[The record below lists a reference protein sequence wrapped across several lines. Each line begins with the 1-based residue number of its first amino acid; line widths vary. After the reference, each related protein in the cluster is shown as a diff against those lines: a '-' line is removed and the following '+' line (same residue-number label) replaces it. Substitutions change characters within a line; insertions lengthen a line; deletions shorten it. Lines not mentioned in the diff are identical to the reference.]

1 MTHFLVIGAGI
12 VGLATAYEL
21 RQKGFEVTV
30 VEAQSQA
37 GQETSKANG
46 AQLSYSFVSPLAS
59 PAVVKSLHKLLLDRH
74 GALRIRPHADGQQLH
89 WLWHFLKACS
99 ASRSRQTSEDLLY
112 LGALSKDVLTALLQ
126 QHPIAFS
133 HNQNGKLLV
142 FESSAA
148 LADARIQAEFLR
160 SHGVTQTELTVEQT
174 CALEPSLHPIKHRI
188 HGAIF
193 TPSEQAGDCEALCL
207 GLSEVLAK
215 QGVNFRYNTP
225 LTRLETTPSRGI
237 QAYTHQEA
245 IPADAIVLAN
255 GIGAQALAKNVGLN
269 LGIYPLRGYSLTYA
283 VNDTS
288 GAPQTSVSDIR
299 NKVVYA
305 RIGDKLRVAGMIDI
319 GINDPQ
325 TIEDRTH
332 TLKAQVQEFLP
343 ALKPLHSP
351 VFWSG
356 QRPARPDSKPVIGRT
371 SIPNLFVNAG
381 HGALGFT
388 LAFGSARLLAD
399 AVAQST
405 QPHSQL
411 AARFEL

>member
-59 PAVVKSLHKLLLDRH
+59 PAVVRSLHKLLLDRH

-99 ASRSRQTSEDLLY
+99 ASKSRQTSEDLLH

-225 LTRLETTPSRGI
+225 LTRLETTPSGSLK
-237 QAYTHQEA
+237 AYTHQEA

-255 GIGAQALAKNVGLN
+255 GMGAQALAKNVGLN